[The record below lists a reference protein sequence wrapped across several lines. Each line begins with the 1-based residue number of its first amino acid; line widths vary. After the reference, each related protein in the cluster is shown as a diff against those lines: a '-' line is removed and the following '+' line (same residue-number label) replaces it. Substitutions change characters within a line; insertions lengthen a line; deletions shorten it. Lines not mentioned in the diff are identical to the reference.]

1 MRSIEDPNMY
11 SRQDRVEG
19 SFEVEFHPGPISQYL
34 CNSTVAGI
42 RSDSLDLPYFN
53 TLPNM
58 AFIYKFVS

>member
-34 CNSTVAGI
+34 CNRTVDGI
-42 RSDSLDLPYFN
+42 RSGS
-53 TLPNM
+53 
-58 AFIYKFVS
+58 